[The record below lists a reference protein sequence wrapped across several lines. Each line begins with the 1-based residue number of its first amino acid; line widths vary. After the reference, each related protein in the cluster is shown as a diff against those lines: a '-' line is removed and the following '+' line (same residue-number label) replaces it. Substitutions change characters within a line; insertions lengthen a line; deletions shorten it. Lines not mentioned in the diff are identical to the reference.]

1 MWIDRASEFQFGVHG
16 VVQISSF
23 RYLATVRVDLH
34 QVIREI
40 IDFFLCEFFGHGRT
54 VFRAN
59 SFGCIRRSQV
69 LAAFLF
75 GGFNYLRDRFVIE
88 HAVKFNT
95 LPNFAKATLAQSL
108 W

>member
-1 MWIDRASEFQFGVHG
+1 VLLNFPFEVREVARIF
-16 VVQISSF
+16 SF

-40 IDFFLCEFFGHGRT
+40 IDFFLCEFFGPGRT
-54 VFRAN
+54 VFRAD

-95 LPNFAKATLAQSL
+95 LPNFAKATPAQSL